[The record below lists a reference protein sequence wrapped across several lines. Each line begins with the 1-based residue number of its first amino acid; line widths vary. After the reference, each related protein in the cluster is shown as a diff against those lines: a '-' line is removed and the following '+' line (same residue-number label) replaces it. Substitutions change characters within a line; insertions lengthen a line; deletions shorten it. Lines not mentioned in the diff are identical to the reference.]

1 MGTCLNSLPTTC
13 FKNNKNSPI
22 NSTIY
27 STTVGELADAT
38 SLIVLTE
45 LHGSDILISDEFFW
59 NNIGLLLFYLEFY
72 GEFKYGWIK

>member
-1 MGTCLNSLPTTC
+1 MNHESKICKEGVLKLLGTCLKSLPTTC
-13 FKNNKNSPI
+13 FKNNNNSPI

-45 LHGSDILISDEFFW
+45 LGTVFC
-59 NNIGLLLFYLEFY
+59 
-72 GEFKYGWIK
+72 